1 MPVLS
6 HVHQLF
12 NAEQCQTYIHTLR
25 WKDRPLQ
32 GPRYQSHHSGR
43 WSTYHHRPG
52 CKRSWCH
59 RCKRT
64 FNARTNTLLHQS
76 QRPLAYWLL
85 AIFLLCLACSS
96 RRIATELGG
105 HGSTGYR
112 WCWWLRNVALSYE
125 LECQREGIVEADDL
139 YHTAGGK
146 GQAQGGGRK
155 SLGHRPRGRRKQRE
169 PGRGH
174 YDTARPALIAW
185 VSRQGGVGCKPHGTL
200 PFPQGK
206 KRRTSPSKR
215 AVGSIPTPLAAI
227 GRQGLR
233 ARVRPPYEEGVC
245 PWRCA

>member
-32 GPRYQSHHSGR
+32 GPRCQRHHSGR

-52 CKRSWCH
+52 GKRSWCH

-105 HGSTGYR
+105 MCVRAIAG
-112 WCWWLRNVALSYE
+112 
-125 LECQREGIVEADDL
+125 
-139 YHTAGGK
+139 AGGS
-146 GQAQGGGRK
+146 AM
-155 SLGHRPRGRRKQRE
+155 
-169 PGRGH
+169 
-174 YDTARPALIAW
+174 
-185 VSRQGGVGCKPHGTL
+185 
-200 PFPQGK
+200 
-206 KRRTSPSKR
+206 SP
-215 AVGSIPTPLAAI
+215 
-227 GRQGLR
+227 
-233 ARVRPPYEEGVC
+233 C
-245 PWRCA
+245 PMS